1 MGTEIAE
8 NQNTEMAIPADL
20 AAAFGGVETNMSG
33 GEQAPHISIKGKVW
47 KMVKEGSEK
56 PLMTTVDGEPTPMPT
71 IKVVILNQIPKRSRV
86 FFPKDYEEG
95 TNVQPS
101 CWSINGDT
109 PSSEVPEPVAN
120 TCASCPNS
128 IKGSKVTENGQT
140 TACSQNKRICVIPSN
155 KPEATALLVK
165 LPVTSLWENSPSE
178 EAQGWFSYDNY
189 LKYLKANGVAHTAM
203 VVTTMKFDANVS
215 YPKVM
220 FKYNGYVD
228 GGMATQIAARVN
240 SEEVTEVLGLDE
252 PAFVA
257 KAIEATP
264 DVTNVTNVSEA
275 AAPAAVEENDGFG
288 EEPEAKKA
296 APKKKTAKKKAK
308 AKAAPAAAAAAE
320 TVSDEDALADVM
332 SDWD

>member
-8 NQNTEMAIPADL
+8 NPNTEMAVPAEL

-47 KMVKEGSEK
+47 KIVKEGSEN

-95 TNVQPS
+95 TNVQPE

-109 PSSEVPEPVAN
+109 PSSEVSEPVAN
-120 TCASCPNS
+120 TCSSCPNA
-128 IKGSKVTENGQT
+128 IKGSKITENGQT
-140 TACSQNKRICVIPSN
+140 TACGTNKRICVIPSN
-155 KPEATALLVK
+155 KPDATALLVK
-165 LPVTSLWENSPSE
+165 LPVTSLWESSPSE
-178 EAQGWFSYDNY
+178 EAQGWYSYDNY

-228 GGMATQIAARVN
+228 GGMATQIAGRVN
-240 SEEVTEVLGLDE
+240 SDEVTEVLGLNE
-252 PAFVA
+252 PAFIDGV
-257 KAIEATP
+257 IEATK
-264 DVTNVTNVSEA
+264 VVEEVVKTT
-275 AAPAAVEENDGFG
+275 PAVVEEENDGFG
-288 EEPEAKKA
+288 EEEPKAKKA
-296 APKKKTAKKKAK
+296 TPKKKTVKKKAK
-308 AKAAPAAAAAAE
+308 AKAAPAETEVE
-320 TVSDEDALADVM
+320 TVADDDALSKVM